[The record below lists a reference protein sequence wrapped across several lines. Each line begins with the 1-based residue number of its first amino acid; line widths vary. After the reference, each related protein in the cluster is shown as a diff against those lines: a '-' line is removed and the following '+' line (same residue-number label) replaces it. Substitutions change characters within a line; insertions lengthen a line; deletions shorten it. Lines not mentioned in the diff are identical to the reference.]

1 MNIDEIFET
10 SLFKELKDYLI
21 ANSIYNPQVVKK
33 YTQESK
39 VFPIVTMILTESSY
53 NYQTLSYGEDTEPF
67 EIEINVY
74 STDIGDASKRT
85 VCNEITNHIVDFW
98 KNNYKVQLTVKKD
111 FGNIDVTVHRN
122 YIKITGVL
130 DTKYGV
136 DHLVIY
142 PTLKNSR
149 SYWY

>member
-21 ANSIYNPQVVKK
+21 ENSIYNPQVVKK

-39 VFPIVTMILTESSY
+39 VFPIVTVILTESSY
-53 NYQTLSYGEDTEPF
+53 DYQTLTYGEDTEPF

-74 STDIGDASKRT
+74 STDVGDASKRT
-85 VCNEITNHIVDFW
+85 VCNEITKHIVDFW
-98 KNNYKVQLTVKKD
+98 KNNYKVKMSVKKD
-111 FGNIDVTVHRN
+111 FANIDVSVHRN
-122 YIKITGVL
+122 YIKVTGVL
-130 DTKYGV
+130 DTKYGSE
-136 DHLVIY
+136 HFVIY